1 MRKLYTALFFV
12 ALVGAAWFYLADHK
26 VPIVPA
32 GAFFVVSADGPA
44 QPGQTQ
50 ELLINVFTRQ
60 NGNLKRETGMQLSA
74 DLQASAP
81 QLFQIADLQLSDSGA
96 YLCRFTIPEAFSGTA
111 TLRIFQTGY
120 QKTSLFSCQ
129 IPVEADNDLVVL
141 PPAVPIHPGNWLSF
155 RIASINRKTGAGN
168 FKVPIRV
175 KMHTPGRH
183 QTINRVLQ
191 TDINGTAVFT
201 THMHEHA
208 APGCYEFEFVQGKT
222 HRLLELAVQSAPDRS
237 TLLKQLFQHRLDF
250 IQPISPVFLNQLA
263 IASPPAYLISSHSVD
278 ASHTSMLSEI
288 RPEID
293 QAFLAYD
300 CNGSE
305 HRQIEVWQNGNLI
318 YNSGLQLAS
327 GRISI
332 PFPHPVD
339 LTQPLFFRIWQ
350 IGATSLRIQEKA
362 VLPGDKRL
370 TPAIATLKDTGLYL
384 DQDSETD
391 FSSLFFTRPGFFA
404 SSSSLQLE
412 NLTSQGS
419 LQLKLAEPSI
429 YCQTYQ
435 ADRLVSTTNPQIRSQ
450 KRFFLVENELNLSR
464 YRFATMKIWLE
475 PEDFFTSLIA
485 ALRSEEARVDFLIG
499 EAECRAL
506 RFSCAGIEDQAVELE
521 KLEGCLAI
529 LTELFGYATSNPEQA
544 AAWNPALSRTIRRL
558 DGLVHIPADML
569 DLAAT
574 ATADDKK
581 IGPFS
586 PVLPNEISLDKLF
599 AALKPGGK
607 VSLSA
612 GGRIIPMTLSG
623 NATIYGGKD
632 LPGQENHL
640 EKLINL
646 RSIPII
652 VELDFANANDY

>member
-12 ALVGAAWFYLADHK
+12 ALVAAALFYFADHK
-26 VPIVPA
+26 VPSVPA

-50 ELLINVFTRQ
+50 ELLINVFSRQ
-60 NGNLKRETGMQLSA
+60 NGNPKRETSMQLSA
-74 DLQASAP
+74 SLHASAP
-81 QLFQIADLQLSDSGA
+81 QLLEISDLKLSDSGA
-96 YLCRFTIPEAFSGTA
+96 YICRFAIPEAFSGSA
-111 TLRIFQTGY
+111 TLQIFQTGAP
-120 QKTSLFSCQ
+120 KTTLFSCQ

-141 PPAVPIHPGNWLSF
+141 PPAVPVHPGNWLSF

-191 TDINGTAVFT
+191 TDIHGTAVFT

-208 APGCYEFEFVQGKT
+208 TPGCYEFEFVQGKT
-222 HRLLELAVQSAPDRS
+222 RRTLELAVQSAPDRS

-250 IQPISPVFLNQLA
+250 IQPVSSAFLNHLA
-263 IASPPAYLISSHSVD
+263 LASPPVYLISSHSFD
-278 ASHTSMLSEI
+278 ASHTQMLSEI

-300 CNGSE
+300 CSGSE

-339 LTQPLFFRIWQ
+339 QTQPLFFRIWQ
-350 IGATSLRIQEKA
+350 MGETSFRIQEKA

-384 DQDSETD
+384 DHNSETD
-391 FSSLFFTRPGFFA
+391 FSGLFFTRPGFFA
-404 SSSSLQLE
+404 SSSSLKLE
-412 NLTSQGS
+412 SMTSQGS
-419 LQLKLAEPSI
+419 LQLKLAEPSK
-429 YCQTYQ
+429 YCHILQ
-435 ADRLVSTTNPQIRSQ
+435 ADRLAGKPGTQIRSQ

-475 PEDFFTSLIA
+475 PEDFFSSLIA
-485 ALRSEEARVDFLIG
+485 ALRSDETRVDFLIG

-506 RFSCAGIEDQAVELE
+506 RFNCTGIEDQAVELE

-529 LTELFGYATSNPEQA
+529 LTELFVYATSNPEQSK
-544 AAWNPALSRTIRRL
+544 AWNPALIRAIRRL
-558 DGLVHIPADML
+558 DGLVHIPVTMH

-574 ATADDKK
+574 ATADEKK

-586 PVLPNEISLDKLF
+586 PVLPYEISIDKLF
-599 AALKPGGK
+599 SALKPGGK

-612 GGRIIPMTLSG
+612 GGRTIPMTLSG
-623 NATIYGGKD
+623 NATIYGGKN
-632 LPGQENHL
+632 LPGHENHL
-640 EKLINL
+640 EKLTNL

-652 VELDFANANDY
+652 VELDFANNNDY